1 MNFYNDADCSIVPLR
16 ATKFNSMKSNLK
28 LLEAACKKIPVI
40 GSHVEPY
47 LNSPMIQ
54 VNQQG
59 DWYKEIKKVTEDA
72 IYRQEK
78 GLELFE
84 WAVTNYNLFKVNEKR
99 KQLYAGLKM

>member
-1 MNFYNDADCSIVPLR
+1 
-16 ATKFNSMKSNLK
+16 
-28 LLEAACKKIPVI
+28 
-40 GSHVEPY
+40 
-47 LNSPMIQ
+47 MIQ
-54 VNQQG
+54 INQQG

-84 WAVTNYNLFKVNEKR
+84 WAVQNYNLFKVNEKR